1 MGADPK
7 LNVAIVAHFAYGA
20 MTGGAQGHVGGVE
33 RQTSLLARWL
43 AARGHKVSL
52 LTWDEGQGDEVMI
65 DGVRV
70 ISICRAD
77 EGIRGLRFFVP
88 RWSGLIRAL
97 NRADADVCYHNCAE
111 YVTGQIALWCRMRNR
126 RFVFSVASD
135 IEVEKELGSLEG
147 MQERYLYRYGLRK
160 AHRVVLQTDVQR
172 NALKENFG
180 IDGDVLAMACPGP
193 SDAQY
198 LPRSQPS
205 QQSVLW
211 VGRIAPVK
219 RVEFLLEVARRL
231 PDVRFRVAGMPYE
244 GDPYSSSMLEALKG
258 MPNIEYLGAVPRE
271 RMPELY
277 GAASLLC
284 CTSAYEGFPNT
295 FIEAWSHG
303 LPVVSTVDPDGLIQ
317 KNGLGAQATSE
328 EAVARQISALL
339 ADSEGWR
346 RSSAAARAHYMSR
359 YPIDTAMARFE
370 ELFRGVAAGRFT

>member
-1 MGADPK
+1 
-7 LNVAIVAHFAYGA
+7 
-20 MTGGAQGHVGGVE
+20 
-33 RQTSLLARWL
+33 
-43 AARGHKVSL
+43 
-52 LTWDEGQGDEVMI
+52 
-65 DGVRV
+65 
-70 ISICRAD
+70 
-77 EGIRGLRFFVP
+77 
-88 RWSGLIRAL
+88 
-97 NRADADVCYHNCAE
+97 
-111 YVTGQIALWCRMRNR
+111 
-126 RFVFSVASD
+126 
-135 IEVEKELGSLEG
+135 
-147 MQERYLYRYGLRK
+147 
-160 AHRVVLQTDVQR
+160 
-172 NALKENFG
+172 
-180 IDGDVLAMACPGP
+180 
-193 SDAQY
+193 
-198 LPRSQPS
+198 
-205 QQSVLW
+205 

>member
-52 LTWDEGQGDEVMI
+52 LTWNEGQGDEVMI

-135 IEVEKELGSLEG
+135 IEVEKELGGLESL
-147 MQERYLYRYGLRK
+147 QERYLKPLLPIKSNGWRTQNPPKMPTKLG
-160 AHRVVLQTDVQR
+160 VQR
-172 NALKENFG
+172 N
-180 IDGDVLAMACPGP
+180 VLRAPH
-193 SDAQY
+193 
-198 LPRSQPS
+198 
-205 QQSVLW
+205 
-211 VGRIAPVK
+211 IAAKAKAAK
-219 RVEFLLEVARRL
+219 RT
-231 PDVRFRVAGMPYE
+231 G
-244 GDPYSSSMLEALKG
+244 
-258 MPNIEYLGAVPRE
+258 
-271 RMPELY
+271 
-277 GAASLLC
+277 
-284 CTSAYEGFPNT
+284 
-295 FIEAWSHG
+295 
-303 LPVVSTVDPDGLIQ
+303 
-317 KNGLGAQATSE
+317 
-328 EAVARQISALL
+328 
-339 ADSEGWR
+339 
-346 RSSAAARAHYMSR
+346 
-359 YPIDTAMARFE
+359 
-370 ELFRGVAAGRFT
+370 